1 MISFLRHTDSIAVV
15 GSGLALSVYKWL
27 MREGFN
33 CEGCHAS
40 DRLQPDGLS
49 QISLMDGTL
58 EKEMS
63 GRTQGAEI
71 QDLPRNID
79 IVLIDIPLSHVA
91 RDTFETLINRY
102 RRYNK
107 KLKLIFFPRID
118 LPGRVET
125 NDVIH
130 LISRVNN
137 SIKTIERT
145 FVIAGRDENIAFF
158 PLHQLV
164 FYLGLRSQVENG
176 KNRSLELVQLAI
188 DLFRHLYMPNE
199 PAVPAS
205 ESFQS
210 ASGIEGG
217 CDFFGDSHILNILEA
232 IHMPGSYRSL
242 LMNGSEWDAQ
252 NFSYT
257 PFILTLAPRY
267 TRPLSRESS
276 ITLPSCG
283 KRILLTNIG
292 THTHCLHERLVE
304 AMELNNISES
314 DLSYTDFIF
323 ATVKYYRAKHLKLLA
338 DIRDFYSMV
347 VVISDPPLQHFR
359 LYEDGRKYEKTFQL
373 IDQVSQS
380 FFADVGCNFLNLRDL
395 IGRGGR
401 AYDFLSNKTLSP
413 TSDEIDWIHG
423 NLDYY
428 KFAWQKTKDLILTLQ
443 RGSCYGEI
451 ESPFA
456 NT

>member
-63 GRTQGAEI
+63 GRTQGVEI

-137 SIKTIERT
+137 SIKIIERT
-145 FVIAGRDENIAFF
+145 FVMAGR
-158 PLHQLV
+158 
-164 FYLGLRSQVENG
+164 
-176 KNRSLELVQLAI
+176 
-188 DLFRHLYMPNE
+188 
-199 PAVPAS
+199 
-205 ESFQS
+205 
-210 ASGIEGG
+210 
-217 CDFFGDSHILNILEA
+217 
-232 IHMPGSYRSL
+232 
-242 LMNGSEWDAQ
+242 
-252 NFSYT
+252 
-257 PFILTLAPRY
+257 
-267 TRPLSRESS
+267 
-276 ITLPSCG
+276 
-283 KRILLTNIG
+283 
-292 THTHCLHERLVE
+292 
-304 AMELNNISES
+304 
-314 DLSYTDFIF
+314 
-323 ATVKYYRAKHLKLLA
+323 
-338 DIRDFYSMV
+338 
-347 VVISDPPLQHFR
+347 
-359 LYEDGRKYEKTFQL
+359 GRKYRILPFAP
-373 IDQVSQS
+373 VS
-380 FFADVGCNFLNLRDL
+380 
-395 IGRGGR
+395 I
-401 AYDFLSNKTLSP
+401 LSGLTLS
-413 TSDEIDWIHG
+413 G
-423 NLDYY
+423 
-428 KFAWQKTKDLILTLQ
+428 
-443 RGSCYGEI
+443 
-451 ESPFA
+451 
-456 NT
+456 